1 MPINSPQN
9 RPNRQDTAKIAPD
22 SYESFMVVNYSF
34 SGASF
39 KAEPPRPWPGARYYA
54 RSLLAGRSRDFD
66 LSPDGNRLALA
77 TAGPAPPFGRRFPIN
92 VFLNFF
98 DELRRVAPQH

>member
-1 MPINSPQN
+1 LIYSTLDGQ
-9 RPNRQDTAKIAPD
+9 I
-22 SYESFMVVNYSF
+22 MVVNYSDTA
-34 SGASF
+34 GSF
-39 KAEPPRPWPGARYYA
+39 QADPPRPWPGARYA
-54 RSLLAGRSRDFD
+54 VHALWASRSREFA
-66 LSPDGNRLALA
+66 LHPDGNRLALA